1 MLSGCLTMKN
11 APITHLYVIDLQNGV
26 CSKRVI
32 TDKNTL
38 ASRRVEDLPLEKC
51 DGLIGLEAKE
61 FLDLRTYLKG
71 NK

>member
-38 ASRRVEDLPLEKC
+38 ASRRIEELPLEAC
-51 DGLIGLEAKE
+51 DGIIGLSAEE
-61 FLDLRTYLKG
+61 FLNLRTYLKG
-71 NK
+71 K

>member
-1 MLSGCLTMKN
+1 MKD
-11 APITHLYVIDLQNGV
+11 APITHLYVIDLQKGV

>member
-1 MLSGCLTMKN
+1 MEK
-11 APITHLYVIDLQNGV
+11 APINYLYDIDIQNGV
-26 CSKRVI
+26 CAKRVI

-38 ASRRVEDLPLEKC
+38 ASRWVKDMPLEAC
-51 DGLIGLEAKE
+51 DGYVALSAKE